1 MAGFRSTSLRRGQTS
16 ETALTYIH
24 LVIQIHQPQE
34 RLDKTILFLYPILT
48 IQIHQPQE
56 RLDRRNQWLRIV
68 YPHLDPLA
76 SGEARLDEIIEK
88 LPYSNLDPLASGE
101 ARHNVALQMW
111 QEPKFRST
119 SLRRGQTGINTKR
132 LLITGIQIHQPQE
145 RLDTV
150 LDSEQ
155 PMPYIFRSTSLRR
168 GQTAITTIH
177 CDDVIIQIHQPQER
191 LDWQLLLPKGQQRLF
206 RSTSLRRGQTYRTKL
221 THLLAS

>member
-1 MAGFRSTSLRRGQTS
+1 MWHCRCGRSL
-16 ETALTYIH
+16 
-24 LVIQIHQPQE
+24 
-34 RLDKTILFLYPILT
+34 
-48 IQIHQPQE
+48 
-56 RLDRRNQWLRIV
+56 N
-68 YPHLDPLA
+68 LDPLA

-168 GQTAITTIH
+168 GQTAINCTTSPFLI
-177 CDDVIIQIHQPQER
+177 VIQIHQPQER
-191 LDWQLLLPKGQQRLF
+191 LDISISSTAPPIDKF
-206 RSTSLRRGQTYRTKL
+206 RSTSLRRGQTLSYQTMN
-221 THLLAS
+221 SMN

>member
-1 MAGFRSTSLRRGQTS
+1 MRHNMLIR
-16 ETALTYIH
+16 ID
-24 LVIQIHQPQE
+24 IQIHQPQE
-34 RLDKTILFLYPILT
+34 RLDNGGFAITSSSNYLDPLASGEARLT
-48 IQIHQPQE
+48 EAELELADGWIQIHQPQE

-68 YPHLDPLA
+68 YPH
-76 SGEARLDEIIEK
+76 
-88 LPYSNLDPLASGE
+88 LDPLASGE

-168 GQTAITTIH
+168 GQTAINCTTSPFLI
-177 CDDVIIQIHQPQER
+177 VIQIHQPQER
-191 LDWQLLLPKGQQRLF
+191 LDISISSTAPPIDKF
-206 RSTSLRRGQTYRTKL
+206 RSTSLRRGQTLSYQTMN
-221 THLLAS
+221 SMN

>member
-1 MAGFRSTSLRRGQTS
+1 MRHNMLIR
-16 ETALTYIH
+16 ID
-24 LVIQIHQPQE
+24 IQIHQPQE
-34 RLDKTILFLYPILT
+34 RLDNGGFAITSSSNYLDPLASGEARLT
-48 IQIHQPQE
+48 EAELELADGWIQIHQPQE

-145 RLDTV
+145 RLDYFFYFFFVTNI
-150 LDSEQ
+150 S
-155 PMPYIFRSTSLRR
+155 
-168 GQTAITTIH
+168 
-177 CDDVIIQIHQPQER
+177 IQIHQPQER
-191 LDWQLLLPKGQQRLF
+191 LDIKSIMSLTVLQTIQIHQPQERLDLF
-206 RSTSLRRGQTYRTKL
+206 
-221 THLLAS
+221 

>member
-34 RLDKTILFLYPILT
+34 RLDFRNSSH
-48 IQIHQPQE
+48 IHT
-56 RLDRRNQWLRIV
+56 LSN
-68 YPHLDPLA
+68 LDPLA
-76 SGEARLDEIIEK
+76 SGEARQDDTFSI
-88 LPYSNLDPLASGE
+88 PYSNNLDPLASGE

-155 PMPYIFRSTSLRR
+155 PKPYIFRSTSLRR
-168 GQTAITTIH
+168 GQTAINCTTSPFLI
-177 CDDVIIQIHQPQER
+177 VIQIHQPQER
-191 LDWQLLLPKGQQRLF
+191 LDISISSTAPPIDKF
-206 RSTSLRRGQTYRTKL
+206 RSTSLRRGQTLSYQTMN
-221 THLLAS
+221 SMN